1 MRRITISV
9 DDALADQFDQ
19 LILQRGYENRSEAFR
34 DLVRGRLEQERKVTN
49 EARFCVASVS
59 YIYNHHERELASRLT
74 AVQHEHHDLCVSTM
88 HVHLDHDNCLETVIL
103 RGTFRR
109 VSDFANSLVA
119 QSGVRHGNIHIV
131 PVEMETPTRKQHT
144 HMHFHPKS

>member
-34 DLVRGRLEQERKVTN
+34 DLVRGKLEQERKVTN
-49 EARFCVASVS
+49 EARFCVASVN

-74 AVQHEHHDLCVSTM
+74 AAQHEHHDLCVSTM

-103 RGTFRR
+103 RGTYRR

>member
-119 QSGVRHGNIHIV
+119 QSGVRHGNVHIV

>member
-34 DLVRGRLEQERKVTN
+34 DLVRGKLEQERKITN
-49 EARFCVASVS
+49 EARFCVASVN
-59 YIYNHHERELASRLT
+59 YIYNHHERDLASRLT
-74 AVQHEHHDLCVSTM
+74 AAQHEHHDLCVSTM

-109 VSDFANSLVA
+109 VNDFANSLVA